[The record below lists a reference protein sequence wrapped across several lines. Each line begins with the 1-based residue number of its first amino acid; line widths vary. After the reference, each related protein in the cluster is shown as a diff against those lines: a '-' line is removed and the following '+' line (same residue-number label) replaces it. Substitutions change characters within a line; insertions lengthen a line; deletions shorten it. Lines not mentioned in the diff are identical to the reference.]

1 MPEGNFYKKPCTN
14 PNKNFRGATRELAR
28 YAKAM
33 GHPARIKILRFLS
46 QAEFC
51 YTGDFVE
58 VLPMAQS
65 TVSQHL
71 KELKDAGL
79 IIANEQP
86 PRVKYCINHEV
97 WERAK
102 WLFYEFFDMLDKPDQ
117 DRTTEQ

>member
-1 MPEGNFYKKPCTN
+1 MPKKFHYTKKCFN
-14 PNKNFRGATRELAR
+14 PHKEFRGTTKELAR
-28 YAKAM
+28 YAKALA
-33 GHPARIKILRFLS
+33 HPARIKIMRFLS
-46 QAEFC
+46 HSEFC

-79 IIANEQP
+79 IIAQEQP
-86 PRVKYCINHEV
+86 PRVSYCINKEV

-102 WLFYEFFDMLDKPDQ
+102 ELFNDFFNAFPEYEE
-117 DRTTEQ
+117 EQ